1 MKCINCGEE
10 IPDGSTFCNKC
21 GASQSISTKRVLLP
35 ISVLQKLKQ
44 MLGQFG
50 KRFSSLLFKSK
61 RNTIISSVI
70 GIVVVIAI
78 VVPVIY
84 FNNPTEQF
92 MSSLNSNNS
101 AQAME
106 IYNNKIKGNTDKEN
120 IIRQRLI
127 SDAKSIYEQFKSA
140 KIDYA
145 SALSKLNTLNQTGLA
160 SSELESII
168 TNTNALNDSK
178 TAFQKGIDAEKA
190 GDYESAIEQ
199 LHKVI
204 SEDSNYKNATA
215 QLKSSKNKYITD
227 IINKTSALTDNDE
240 IKKQIDNIA
249 NVENSIGQDDRL
261 NKVINTLKQKYS
273 NQVLEKANSLVKQNE
288 FDKALNLLNDN
299 LKYEYNSN
307 LSDRVTSIKNNE
319 MKVYNTNLFNQL
331 KNQLTIHYDTIDK
344 EYTIVAKGNQAEYS
358 NLSETVNVSPRIT
371 IKDNE
376 IDYIF
381 FIGFIQEDW
390 VFTTKITFAC
400 DANRYEY
407 TVDSTTRRDDVGN
420 GLISETMAILH
431 DPSKTTSQ
439 SNSLICNMSNLIE
452 DISKSKS
459 VQIRFNGTGYRDHTL
474 TSQEKSNI
482 LTIWQFYNLLEND
495 NSLVQKLG

>member
-1 MKCINCGEE
+1 
-10 IPDGSTFCNKC
+10 
-21 GASQSISTKRVLLP
+21 
-35 ISVLQKLKQ
+35 

-204 SEDSNYKNATA
+204 SEDSNYKKCYGT
-215 QLKSSKNKYITD
+215 IE
-227 IINKTSALTDNDE
+227 I
-240 IKKQIDNIA
+240 IKK
-249 NVENSIGQDDRL
+249 
-261 NKVINTLKQKYS
+261 
-273 NQVLEKANSLVKQNE
+273 
-288 FDKALNLLNDN
+288 
-299 LKYEYNSN
+299 
-307 LSDRVTSIKNNE
+307 
-319 MKVYNTNLFNQL
+319 
-331 KNQLTIHYDTIDK
+331 
-344 EYTIVAKGNQAEYS
+344 
-358 NLSETVNVSPRIT
+358 
-371 IKDNE
+371 
-376 IDYIF
+376 
-381 FIGFIQEDW
+381 
-390 VFTTKITFAC
+390 
-400 DANRYEY
+400 
-407 TVDSTTRRDDVGN
+407 
-420 GLISETMAILH
+420 
-431 DPSKTTSQ
+431 
-439 SNSLICNMSNLIE
+439 
-452 DISKSKS
+452 
-459 VQIRFNGTGYRDHTL
+459 
-474 TSQEKSNI
+474 
-482 LTIWQFYNLLEND
+482 
-495 NSLVQKLG
+495 